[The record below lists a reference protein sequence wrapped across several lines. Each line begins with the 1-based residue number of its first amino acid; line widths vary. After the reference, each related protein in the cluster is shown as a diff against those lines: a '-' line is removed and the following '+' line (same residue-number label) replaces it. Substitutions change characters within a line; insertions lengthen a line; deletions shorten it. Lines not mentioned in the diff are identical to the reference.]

1 MQPNEIKALIEAH
14 IADSDV
20 KTVEVQGDH
29 IGVVIVSS
37 AFAGLS
43 PVKKQQL
50 VMGALAEQFAN
61 RTIHAIDYI
70 KAFTPDEWAAKA

>member
-1 MQPNEIKALIEAH
+1 MQSNEIKALIEAH
-14 IADSDV
+14 IPESDV
-20 KTVEVQGDH
+20 KFVEVQGDH

-37 AFAGLS
+37 AFSGLS

-50 VMGALAEQFAN
+50 VMGALSEQFAN

-70 KAFTPDEWAAKA
+70 KAYTPDEWAAKA

>member
-1 MQPNEIKALIEAH
+1 MQSNEIKALIEAH
-14 IADSDV
+14 IPESDV
-20 KTVEVQGDH
+20 KSVEVQGDH

-37 AFAGLS
+37 AFSGLS

-50 VMGALAEQFAN
+50 VMGALSEQFAN

-70 KAFTPDEWAAKA
+70 KAYTPDEWAAKA